1 MKRRDFIILA
11 VVLIASVA
19 LFLLRPQ
26 SVDDTNESVYMRV
39 TVAGQTQQLVAL
51 TEDRDI
57 RIEQDN
63 GDYNIV
69 HISPGGF
76 QVIEANCYNQNCV
89 HQGEV
94 NTDNIVNRPLSNE
107 IICLP
112 HKLVLSL
119 VTQEEA
125 AQEPVP

>member
-11 VVLIASVA
+11 VVLVASLA
-19 LFLLRPQ
+19 LYLLRPQ
-26 SVDDTNESVYMRV
+26 SVKDTEETVYMRV
-39 TVAGQTQQLVAL
+39 TIAGQTQQFVAL
-51 TEDRDI
+51 TDEQDI
-57 RIEQDN
+57 RIEQEN

-69 HISPGGF
+69 HIYPGGF
-76 QVIEANCYNQNCV
+76 QITEANCYNQDCI

-94 NTDNIVNRPLSNE
+94 NTGNIADRPLSNE

-125 AQEPVP
+125 AQELDP